1 MRAIKN
7 YEMVNKSSTDESID
21 RLLELYKNKPEN
33 LANIFKLSNKYF
45 VEKKTEEA
53 LNLLLH
59 HYVRSKEKEKIKKT
73 ILNYFEVLGHDN
85 KITKNYRRKL
95 SSILFS

>member
-1 MRAIKN
+1 MK
-7 YEMVNKSSTDESID
+7 
-21 RLLELYKNKPEN
+21 
-33 LANIFKLSNKYF
+33 
-45 VEKKTEEA
+45 KKTEEA

-73 ILNYFEVLGHDN
+73 MLNYFEALGNNDE
-85 KITKNYRRKL
+85 ITKNYRRKL